1 MADISLFGYKLTRDK
16 PEPKNAQSFIQ
27 PQNDDGA
34 TAVNAAG
41 FFGTYYDIDAS
52 AKSEV
57 DLINRYR
64 DIALYPDCDSAIE
77 DIVNDAV
84 ASEDNEAVVKIDLD
98 KVELSANIKKSV
110 EEEFN
115 NVLKLLDFN
124 SKSHDI
130 FKRWYV
136 DGRCVYHK
144 IVDTNKPKQGILEL
158 RYIDS
163 RKIKKVRKLDRKK
176 DPNTGVEIIT
186 NMEEFFIYN
195 EKGLVAVGPTAPNAM
210 QGIKIATDAIA
221 YCTSGLIDQDKNI
234 VMGHLHK
241 AIKVVNQL
249 RMVEDS
255 LVIYRMTRAPERRIF
270 YIDVGNLPKAK
281 AEQYVK
287 GIMNQYRNKVT
298 YDATTGEIRDEKKT
312 MSMLED
318 FWMPR
323 REGGKGTE
331 ITTLDGGANLGEI
344 NDINYFQN
352 KLYQSLNVPVSR
364 MRSDNGMNFGRQA
377 EITRDELKFSK
388 FVSRLRKKFGELF
401 DDLLKTQ
408 LILKGIMR
416 EEDWDKIKEDIYYD
430 YTQDTYMAEAKQAEI
445 QRNRID
451 LLNAINPYVG
461 TYFSREFV
469 YTDILHL
476 TEEDREKMQ
485 KEIENDQQLQ
495 QQLQM
500 QQQGAQQPGSTQA
513 AALTNSLGGSVGSG
527 DDIQGP
533 APYNPS
539 NPQVEHID
547 RLRLFTKQHGVKS

>member
-16 PEPKNAQSFIQ
+16 PEPKNAQSFVL
-27 PQNDDGA
+27 PENDDGA

-52 AKSEV
+52 AKSEI

-84 ASEDNEAVVKIDLD
+84 ASEDNEAVVKLDLD

-110 EEEFN
+110 EEEFSN
-115 NVLKLLDFN
+115 ILKLLDFN

-144 IVDTNKPKQGILEL
+144 IVDTSKPKQGIKEL
-158 RYIDS
+158 RYIDP
-163 RKIKKVRKLDRKK
+163 RKIKKVRKLERKK

-186 NMEEFFIYN
+186 NVEDFFLYN
-195 EKGLVAVGPTAPNAM
+195 EKGLVAVGPTAPNSM
-210 QGIKIATDAIA
+210 QGIKISADAIA
-221 YCTSGLIDQDKNI
+221 YCTSGLIDQDKN
-234 VMGHLHK
+234 VVQGHLHK

-331 ITTLDGGANLGEI
+331 ITTLDGGQNLGEI

-352 KLYQSLNVPVSR
+352 KLYQSLNVPISR
-364 MRSDNGMNFGRQA
+364 MRSDAGMNFGRQA

-416 EEDWDKIKEDIYYD
+416 EEDWDKIKEDIYYN

-451 LLNAINPYVG
+451 LLNAVNPYVG

-469 YTDILHL
+469 YSDILHL
-476 TEEDREKMQ
+476 SEDEREKMQ
-485 KEIENDQQLQ
+485 KEMQNDAELQ

-500 QQQGAQQPGSTQA
+500 QQQGPGSTQA
-513 AALTNSLGGSVGSG
+513 AALTNSLGGSVGGG

-533 APYNPS
+533 TPYNPS
-539 NPQVEHID
+539 SPQVEHID
-547 RLRLFTKQHGVKS
+547 RLRIFSKQHGVK

>member
-1 MADISLFGYKLTRDK
+1 MADISLFGYKLTRDR
-16 PEPKNAQSFIQ
+16 PEPTNAQSFVQ

-52 AKSEV
+52 AKNEV

-84 ASEDNEAVVKIDLD
+84 AAEDDEAIVKIDLE

-136 DGRCVYHK
+136 DGRTVYHK
-144 IVDTNKPKQGILEL
+144 IVDTGKPKQGIVEL
-158 RYIDS
+158 RYIDP
-163 RKIKKVRKLDRKK
+163 RKIKKVRKLERKK
-176 DPNTGVEIIT
+176 DPSTGVEFIT
-186 NMEEFFIYN
+186 NIEEFFIYN

-210 QGIKIATDAIA
+210 QGVKIATDSIA
-221 YCTSGLIDQDKNI
+221 YCTSGLIDMDKNI
-234 VMGHLHK
+234 VLGHLHK

-255 LVIYRMTRAPERRIF
+255 LVIYRMTRAPERRVF

-298 YDATTGEIRDEKKT
+298 YDATTGEVRDEKKT

-344 NDINYFQN
+344 QDINYFQN

-364 MRSDNGMNFGRQA
+364 MRSDTGMNFGRQA

-401 DDLLKTQ
+401 DDLLRTQ

-416 EEDWDKIKEDIYYD
+416 EEDWDKIKEDIYYN
-430 YTQDTYMAEAKQAEI
+430 YTQDAYMAEAKQAEI

-451 LLNAINPYVG
+451 LLNAVNPYVG
-461 TYFSREFV
+461 TYFSREFI

-476 TEEDREKMQ
+476 SEEDREKMQ
-485 KEIENDQQLQ
+485 KEIEADQQLQ

-500 QQQGAQQPGSTQA
+500 QQQAAQGPGSTQA
-513 AALTNSLGGSVGSG
+513 AALTNSLGGTVGG
-527 DDIQGP
+527 GEDIQGP
-533 APYNPS
+533 TPYNPS

-547 RLRLFTKQHGVKS
+547 RLRIFSKQHGVKS